1 MSVDRSPTSDRE
13 TARIVR
19 SWLSEGTTRLP
30 DRVLDAVLDE
40 VPSTPQRRA
49 WWPAWRFSD
58 MNNTL
63 RIALAAVAV
72 VAIAFVGFSLLPRS
86 NDLGGGAQSS
96 TPSTAPTATATP
108 TPSPTTALRLPLAGA
123 IAPGRYTVEVRDAPI
138 TVDLTLPVATD
149 GGAWKS
155 GGWYVYSD
163 TMNAAVSLWSA
174 ANVPADPCD
183 MPASLP
189 DPPVGPTVDD
199 LVSALDAQANTDLS
213 AAADVTVGGHAGK
226 RFVMTYSE
234 SPACLGDIP
243 FVMWTAPNG
252 EYRAIEP
259 GIGETVYVL
268 DVDGQRLVI
277 AAAYDPADIPVS
289 TNVND
294 VIDSMEFV
302 VH

>member
-1 MSVDRSPTSDRE
+1 MSLDRSPTFDRE
-13 TARIVR
+13 TERVVR

-49 WWPAWRFSD
+49 WWPAWRFAD

-72 VAIAFVGFSLLPRS
+72 VTIAFIGISLLPHS
-86 NDLGGGAQSS
+86 NDVGGGAPNS
-96 TPSTAPTATATP
+96 TPSAAQTVAATTAPTPTA
-108 TPSPTTALRLPLAGA
+108 AIRLPLAGA
-123 IAPGRYTVEVRDAPI
+123 IEPGRYTVEVRDATI
-138 TVDLTLPVATD
+138 TVGLTLD
-149 GGAWKS
+149 SGWDS
-155 GGWYVYSD
+155 GGWYVRSD
-163 TMNAAVSLWSA
+163 PMNAAVSLWIA

-183 MPASLP
+183 MPGSLP

-199 LVSALDAQANTDLS
+199 LVSALDAQANTDMS
-213 AAADVTVGGHAGK
+213 AVVDVTVGGHTGK

-234 SPACLGDIP
+234 KPTCLGDIP
-243 FVMWTAPNG
+243 LVMWTAPNG
-252 EYRAIEP
+252 EYRAIQP
-259 GIGETVYVL
+259 GIGEAVYVL

-277 AAAYDPADIPVS
+277 DAAYDPADIAVA

-294 VIDSMEFV
+294 VIDSMKFV